1 MVEVVTQ
8 KDLSVEQQKKK
19 RGFTLT
25 EIAIVLGIIGLIL
38 GAIWVAAGAVYQN
51 LRVSKAQTELLQI
64 TQAIRTLYATQ
75 TVVDTAAAVNLTS
88 SLIAAKVFPSDA
100 VLNATT
106 VNGPWGGSTIN
117 VISQQ
122 ASATTVPGDS
132 FSVEFDNIPQSAC
145 IALLTS
151 ATGSGRDQG
160 LLGVAF
166 TASAAAP
173 SIVNANMPVSVATAA
188 TNCTPATVPALW
200 FEFTL
205 RGD

>member
-106 VNGPWGGSTIN
+106 VNGPWGGSTMNIY
-117 VISQQ
+117 SQTDP
-122 ASATTVPGDS
+122 AGVTGDS
-132 FSVEFDNIPQSAC
+132 FSVEFDNIPVSAC
-145 IALLTS
+145 IALATG

-160 LLGVAF
+160 LIGVANQNDTIGNNVF
-166 TASAAAP
+166 P
-173 SIVNANMPVSVATAA
+173 INVVAA
-188 TNCTPATVPALW
+188 TQQCQEGTPTSTIS
-200 FEFTL
+200 FTFTL

>member
-75 TVVDTAAAVNLTS
+75 TVVDSVAAQNLTT
-88 SLIAAKVFPSDA
+88 SLIAAKVFPSDS
-100 VLNATT
+100 VNGNT

-117 VISQQ
+117 VISQTG
-122 ASATTVPGDS
+122 SLVGDS

-173 SIVNANMPVSVATAA
+173 TILNSAMPVSVATAA